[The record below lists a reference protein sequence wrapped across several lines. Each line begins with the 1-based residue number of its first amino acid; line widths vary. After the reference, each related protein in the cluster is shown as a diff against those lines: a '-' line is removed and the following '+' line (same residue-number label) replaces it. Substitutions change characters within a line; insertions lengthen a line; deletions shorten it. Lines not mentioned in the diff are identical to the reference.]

1 MKFIFES
8 KFTNNDIKTV
18 ELHYDNLPIS
28 YYVPDKYK
36 RYLYDPQLAD
46 EVEDLVDFDYEVDV
60 DDVVLFILEYCLSA
74 DEVEH
79 METEA
84 KKLGQ
89 DEDAYLNKKV
99 KDSIDDYVEKYKNK
113 ILAKFEEDAIEAAT
127 EEAVDQYYNDYIY

>member
-8 KFTNNDIKTV
+8 KFTDDNTKTI

-46 EVEDLVDFDYEVDV
+46 EKEEFVDFDYEADI
-60 DDVVLFILEYCLSA
+60 DDVVTYIIEDCLSA
-74 DEVEH
+74 DEIEH
-79 METEA
+79 MEIEA
-84 KKLGQ
+84 EKLGQ
-89 DEDAYLNKKV
+89 NEDTYFYKKV

-113 ILAKFEEDAIEAAT
+113 ILAEFEEDAIEAAT
-127 EEAVDQYYNDYIY
+127 EKTVDQYYNDYIY

>member
-1 MKFIFES
+1 MRFIFES
-8 KFTNNDIKTV
+8 KFTNNDAKTV

-46 EVEDLVDFDYEVDV
+46 EREEFVDFDYEADI
-60 DDVVLFILEYCLSA
+60 DDVITYIIEDCLSA
-74 DEVEH
+74 DEIEH

-89 DEDAYLNKKV
+89 DEDTYLNKKV

-113 ILAKFEEDAIEAAT
+113 ILAEFEENAIEAAT
-127 EEAVDQYYNDYIY
+127 EEAINQYYNDYIY